1 MNNRGKNVGLLLT
14 GMALGATLCG
24 GATAAG
30 IIAAPTSDIS
40 SMQQE
45 IVDRTNQLR

>member
-24 GATAAG
+24 GKWRWRHT
-30 IIAAPTSDIS
+30 ISMVPT
-40 SMQQE
+40 M
-45 IVDRTNQLR
+45 